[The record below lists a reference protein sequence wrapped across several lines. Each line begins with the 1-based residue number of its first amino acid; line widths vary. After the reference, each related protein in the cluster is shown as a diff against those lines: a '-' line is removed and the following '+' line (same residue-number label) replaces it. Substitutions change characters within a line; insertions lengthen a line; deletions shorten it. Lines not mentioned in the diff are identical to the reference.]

1 MIHSLDFNLN
11 ASEINESRIDDI
23 IVEKTGL
30 IDNSINLLSNL
41 YSKYSYISNLALFET
56 IICLI
61 KFV

>member
-41 YSKYSYISNLALFET
+41 YSKYNVT
-56 IICLI
+56 
-61 KFV
+61 FVL